1 MQQFKVSDVEKLKKF
16 VSPSEKKSFC
26 NCDSLFHISMKL
38 LFLIT
43 SEKKNYS
50 LTFPARKVADGGFP
64 LSVVHFSV
72 HSICLT
78 FSFFLLSFIDVV
90 IVVFSSPF
98 VLLLVFLCL
107 FNLSSHSFQSMANL
121 LLLGL
126 DAVVPIATVDLFF
139 LFFYVFM

>member
-1 MQQFKVSDVEKLKKF
+1 M
-16 VSPSEKKSFC
+16 
-26 NCDSLFHISMKL
+26 
-38 LFLIT
+38 
-43 SEKKNYS
+43 
-50 LTFPARKVADGGFP
+50 ADGGIP

-90 IVVFSSPF
+90 IVVCSSLF

-139 LFFYVFM
+139 FFFYVFM